1 MAQREALRVRHNG
14 PTGNGS
20 PNRRLPGAGSGW
32 RRSAGATA
40 RGRRPIWTKGAG
52 PTRGAAQR
60 LGRWQRTKGRRGV
73 GSARRVLGRR
83 RSRWMNSP
91 HQLVHTR
98 NLQRTSFAQIHRPL
112 DIPTVT
118 TSKALF
124 SIRCIKTKRHV
135 ATRLEFGA
143 RGSKEPYRQ
152 VSLGSSGPQEGGSPR
167 PESLF
172 WQFVR
177 TACSHAREGAARGAR
192 ALRLDDMS

>member
-52 PTRGAAQR
+52 PTRREACAAPWPMATDQR
-60 LGRWQRTKGRRGV
+60 
-73 GSARRVLGRR
+73 SARRRQRTSVLGWR

-143 RGSKEPYRQ
+143 SRLEGTIQASVTRELRQ
-152 VSLGSSGPQEGGSPR
+152 EADPGQK
-167 PESLF
+167 
-172 WQFVR
+172 FVLAIR
-177 TACSHAREGAARGAR
+177 
-192 ALRLDDMS
+192 